1 MAKMRVL
8 LTQDVE
14 KLGKA
19 GEIKMVSGGYG
30 RNYLLPQ
37 GMAVLA
43 TPGLVKQAEE
53 RLAARRRREAAERQ
67 VSEALVDRLNGVTL
81 RFEERVGELDRLY
94 GSVTNADIA
103 AKLQEQLGI
112 EIDRRK
118 IDLTDPIKRIGNYPV
133 QVQVAS
139 GLHAMLNVV
148 VEGTGG
154 QVAAEAE
161 PATPAALADSPA
173 ADEPMAA
180 DTADAEEVVYTPPTD
195 DTDDPT
201 PTGA

>member
-8 LTQDVE
+8 LTQDVD

-19 GEIKMVSGGYG
+19 GEVKMVSGGYG

-53 RLAARRRREAAERQ
+53 RLAARSRREAAERKGA
-67 VSEALVDRLNGVTL
+67 EDLAARLNGVTL

-103 AKLQEQLGI
+103 AKLQQQLGI

-118 IDLTDPIKRIGNYPV
+118 IDLEDPIKRIGNYPV
-133 QVQVAS
+133 KVQVAA
-139 GLHAMLNVV
+139 GLVAVLNVV
-148 VEGTGG
+148 VEAVGG
-154 QVAAEAE
+154 HLPAATAEAPAPAE
-161 PATPAALADSPA
+161 PA
-173 ADEPMAA
+173 A
-180 DTADAEEVVYTPPTD
+180 DTDAMPAVVADGSASS
-195 DTDDPT
+195 DPD
-201 PTGA
+201 A